1 MYANLLNFSLHLF
14 MLYLLFL
21 TLSCEHLQ
29 KVRPVRCDLKTRMRW
44 RKSLFGELETV
55 FAGSGSRLLERW
67 KVITSGETFNITIY
81 EWKSVFRF
89 AGKCAPLEAVKSHV
103 LPSNRCFAAVNS
115 TFITFCCLCLA
126 SNLHIC
132 AIWSHDYRSISAPP
146 TRAGLVEIEKRP
158 HFATATLKTTFC
170 DGNKIKIN

>member
-1 MYANLLNFSLHLF
+1 MQICSTSQLHLF
-14 MLYLLFL
+14 ALPDFILCAFK
-21 TLSCEHLQ
+21 SEHLQ

-103 LPSNRCFAAVNS
+103 LPSRSMFRCRKSN
-115 TFITFCCLCLA
+115 IYHILPA

-132 AIWSHDYRSISAPP
+132 AIWSHDYRSISATP
-146 TRAGLVEIEKRP
+146 TRVGLVEIEKRP
-158 HFATATLKTTFC
+158 HFARLQL
-170 DGNKIKIN
+170 